1 MYRAVEV
8 VPVCSQLLW
17 GAPPG
22 NDFRAALLSHVRG
35 LLQQEGFPF
44 PVVPEISSKVRI
56 MMQNPRPG
64 PGSRQPRKS
73 EFGFGPGGALW
84 WRAMPLR
91 LRSASFRPAPVFQRL
106 GLRDQSRKSLSC
118 LSVSRLSSGWRT
130 TFHLTWFG
138 KLRMQIIGR
147 RCHDGYD
154 AQTQRQ
160 SPWGQCV
167 EEVLVLRARYWHRLP
182 GQYFMDVLESY
193 LRLNQ
198 VSLRLR
204 DQVLVRW

>member
-106 GLRDQSRKSLSC
+106 GLRDQSRKVSELSLC
-118 LSVSRLSSGWRT
+118 LEVVERVAHYLPPHVVW
-130 TFHLTWFG
+130 
-138 KLRMQIIGR
+138 KAQ
-147 RCHDGYD
+147 D
-154 AQTQRQ
+154 ADH
-160 SPWGQCV
+160 WK
-167 EEVLVLRARYWHRLP
+167 EVPR
-182 GQYFMDVLESY
+182 
-193 LRLNQ
+193 
-198 VSLRLR
+198 RLR
-204 DQVLVRW
+204 CINTTTVTVGPVR